1 MTGPRVE
8 VLNLPIEPE
17 RCTSCSVDFRER
29 GARADLAL
37 RIGNSK
43 LRLCVKCAVA
53 LWKAL
58 VPHIFKNV
66 EIEGDDRPTDELL
79 AGLVEGIE

>member
-1 MTGPRVE
+1 MIGTRVE
-8 VLNLPIEPE
+8 VVNLPIESD

-29 GARADLAL
+29 GVRANLAL
-37 RIGNSK
+37 RIGNAK

-53 LWKAL
+53 LWKEL

-66 EIEGDDRPTDELL
+66 EIQGDDRPTEELFAAL
-79 AGLVEGIE
+79 AEGVE